1 MLLMPAVAI
10 ALLIAGGTHLMMA
23 EASEIQGCPS
33 LFASLGTASGTI
45 ASSGLPEIGKWMLD
59 RSGSPAHWLGE
70 IYDGKKLREPI
81 NVVLV
86 DTRAASVEDAKGRVV
101 EASAKAGYT
110 TRMGHSTGYRALI
123 ADEPH
128 DQLPTGWDDAFSNH
142 LFEVTN
148 NHGRIFGPFQQGRS
162 YIFIGAFSREQVS
175 LLHWPEHRYASFTK
189 ARDEYAASLNRQ
201 TDFKVTGF
209 LDMQNSIVDDPS
221 VTTGDHDGKA
231 IILCASASER

>member
-1 MLLMPAVAI
+1 LMPTVAI
-10 ALLIAGGTHLMMA
+10 VLLIAGGTHLMMA

-45 ASSGLPEIGKWMLD
+45 ASSGLPELGKWMLD

-110 TRMGHSTGYRALI
+110 SRMGSLDRV
-123 ADEPH
+123 P
-128 DQLPTGWDDAFSNH
+128 
-142 LFEVTN
+142 
-148 NHGRIFGPFQQGRS
+148 
-162 YIFIGAFSREQVS
+162 GAYSR
-175 LLHWPEHRYASFTK
+175 
-189 ARDEYAASLNRQ
+189 
-201 TDFKVTGF
+201 
-209 LDMQNSIVDDPS
+209 
-221 VTTGDHDGKA
+221 
-231 IILCASASER
+231 

>member
-1 MLLMPAVAI
+1 
-10 ALLIAGGTHLMMA
+10 
-23 EASEIQGCPS
+23 
-33 LFASLGTASGTI
+33 
-45 ASSGLPEIGKWMLD
+45 
-59 RSGSPAHWLGE
+59 
-70 IYDGKKLREPI
+70 
-81 NVVLV
+81 
-86 DTRAASVEDAKGRVV
+86 
-101 EASAKAGYT
+101 
-110 TRMGHSTGYRALI
+110 MGHSTGYRALI

-162 YIFIGAFSREQVS
+162 YVFIGAFSREQVS

-201 TDFKVTGF
+201 TDFKVTGL
-209 LDMQNSIVDDPS
+209 LDMHNSIVDDPN

-231 IILCASASER
+231 LFCALRREADELHAKTILSPAHRLLSPIPNQAAIARHHAPVPSGKGARVKLLRRSNR